1 MTKSMRHIK
10 KRVKNTKKKFTRK
23 TKRTLRRHK
32 KTHNRKTYKGGNCR
46 PNPIKYAS
54 YPLSDSGGSLTE
66 LPQSTRNTQL
76 GGSGMLTKLMPQ
88 DLVNFGRGIQGGA
101 IGLFNGWN
109 GVETQPSNNPLPTNQ
124 PIDNSYKYIGR
135 KLPID
140 VIGIHNKAGNKVAG
154 I

>member
-1 MTKSMRHIK
+1 MTKTMRHIK
-10 KRVKNTKKKFTRK
+10 KRVINTKKKFIKK
-23 TKRTLRRHK
+23 TKRTLRRHRKRHNK
-32 KTHNRKTYKGGNCR
+32 KTQKGGNCR
-46 PNPIKYAS
+46 PNPIDYAS
-54 YPLSDSGGSLTE
+54 YPLSNSGGSLME

-101 IGLFNGWN
+101 IGIFNGWN
-109 GVETQPSNNPLPTNQ
+109 GVETQPSNNPLPTSQ
-124 PIDNSYKYIGR
+124 PIDNNYNYIGR

-140 VIGIHNKAGNKVAG
+140 VTSIHTKAGNEVAG